1 MADSN
6 CCVTLYVT
14 VCTTMIDMAAAPR
27 DPDIEIFDGAFRFDL
42 EEARRLLANATAVV
56 DALGR
61 GRRDAD
67 DLGMIAV
74 DLRTLVDELTDALRD
89 IDNP

>member
-1 MADSN
+1 M
-6 CCVTLYVT
+6 
-14 VCTTMIDMAAAPR
+14 TTPPP
-27 DPDIEIFDGAFRFDL
+27 DPDIEIFDGAFRFEQ
-42 EEARRLLANATAVV
+42 EEARRLLADTTAVV

-67 DLGMIAV
+67 DLGLIAV

-89 IDNP
+89 TE